1 MRFKVTRQHDAMQCG
16 AACLHSI
23 LRHYGRRDLSL
34 EEVTS
39 MCGVS
44 RTGVSLFSLARV
56 ARGLGFA
63 TLSARLL
70 LRHLGQVHL
79 PCILFWEE
87 RHFVVLVGVRGG
99 SFLVAD
105 PARGVV
111 RVSAAQMGRSWL
123 GAADG
128 GGERR
133 GVALLLRPTDA
144 FEARGADGASGGF
157 SPWRFVW
164 GYVRPHGRLL
174 LRVLLCL
181 LLICVVQLVLPFAT
195 QVIVDVGVG
204 LSDLGFIWTVL
215 LAQLALICGRTL
227 AGFVRG
233 RLLLVL
239 GVDAS
244 IRMVG
249 DFLGKLA
256 RLPMV
261 FFDRKQTGDI
271 LQRMT
276 DHSRV
281 QGFFTSQAAAVASA
295 LLSLVVFGV
304 VLALYSRAVLA
315 VFLLSCALHV
325 AWVAFFLPRRCAIDY
340 EAFERQSAATNKTLQ
355 LVTSMQ
361 EIKLQGCEARRRGE
375 WLAEQSALRDIQ
387 LRGLELAQWQEA
399 GGVLIGEAR
408 NVFIT
413 VFSATAVIDG
423 GLTLGMMLSVQYV
436 VGQLLLPVDLL
447 TRFVSSAQDVILS
460 LERIGG
466 VQVLDDEDR
475 GRDAGGGEVD
485 FGRGIELRGV
495 SFKYDADADANTVD
509 NLSLVVPAGKVTAIV
524 GASGSGKT
532 TLLKMILGFYVPQEG
547 QIVVGGVPLE
557 RLNLRQMR
565 SHCGVVM
572 QDGVIFSETL
582 AQNIAE
588 ADETPDMARVA
599 YAAKMAAVDGF
610 AASLPRGY
618 ATMVGHEGD
627 GMSKGQAQ
635 RVLIARA
642 IYKNP
647 RIFILDEATNSL
659 DAANERAIV
668 ENLADFYRGRTVI
681 VVAHR
686 LSTVRSADQIVV
698 LDKGRAV
705 EVGTHD
711 ELVRARG
718 AYYALVRNQ
727 LELGAD

>member
-34 EEVTS
+34 EEVTAL
-39 MCGVS
+39 CGVS
-44 RTGVSLFSLARV
+44 RTGVSLFALGRA
-56 ARGLGFA
+56 ARGLGFE

-70 LRHLGQVHL
+70 LRHLRQVHL
-79 PCILFWEE
+79 PCILYWEE
-87 RHFVVLVGVRGG
+87 RHFVVLVAVRGS
-99 SFLVAD
+99 SFVVAD

-111 RVSAAQMGRSWL
+111 RVSVADLERSWL
-123 GAADG
+123 GAAAD

-133 GVALLLRPTDA
+133 GVALLLRPTAA
-144 FEARGADGASGGF
+144 FEARDAEAADGGF

-174 LRVLLCL
+174 ARVALSL
-181 LLICVVQLVLPFAT
+181 LLVCVVQLALPFAT

-233 RLLLVL
+233 RLLLLL
-239 GVDAS
+239 GVDAN

-249 DFLGKLA
+249 DFLDKLA
-256 RLPMV
+256 RLPMA

-281 QGFFTSQAAAVASA
+281 QGFFTSQVAAVASA
-295 LLSLVVFGV
+295 SLSLVVFGV
-304 VLALYSRAVLA
+304 VLALYSRVILV
-315 VFLLSCALHV
+315 VFLLCCALHV
-325 AWVAFFLPRRCAIDY
+325 AWVVFFLPRRRAIDY
-340 EAFERQSAATNKTLQ
+340 EAFERQAAATNKTLQ

-361 EIKLQGCEARRRGE
+361 EIKVQGCEARRRGE
-375 WLAEQSALRDIQ
+375 WLAEQTALRDIQ

-399 GGVLIGEAR
+399 GGILIGEAR

-436 VGQLLLPVDLL
+436 VGQLLQPVDLL
-447 TRFVSSAQDVILS
+447 TRFVSSAQDVHLS

-475 GRDAGGGEVD
+475 GRDADAAGVD
-485 FGRGIELRGV
+485 FGKGIELRGV
-495 SFKYDADADANTVD
+495 SFRYDADSDSDTID

-524 GASGSGKT
+524 GASGAGKT
-532 TLLKMILGFYVPQEG
+532 TLLKLLLGFYAPRSG

-557 RLNLRQMR
+557 RLNLRWLR
-565 SHCGVVM
+565 GRCGVVM
-572 QDGVIFSETL
+572 QDGVVFSETL

-588 ADETPDMARVA
+588 AAETPDMARVE
-599 YAAKMAAVDGF
+599 YAAKMAAIEGF
-610 AASLPRGY
+610 AASLPRRY
-618 ATMVGHEGD
+618 DTMVGHEGD
-627 GMSKGQAQ
+627 GMSKGQMQ
-635 RVLIARA
+635 RILIARA
-642 IYKNP
+642 VYRDP
-647 RIFILDEATNSL
+647 PIFILDEATNSL
-659 DAANERAIV
+659 DTANERVIV

-686 LSTVRSADQIVV
+686 LSTVRGADQIVV
-698 LDKGRAV
+698 LDRGRAV
-705 EVGTHD
+705 ERGTHD

-727 LELGAD
+727 LELGSE

>member
-1 MRFKVTRQHDAMQCG
+1 MA
-16 AACLHSI
+16 
-23 LRHYGRRDLSL
+23 
-34 EEVTS
+34 
-39 MCGVS
+39 
-44 RTGVSLFSLARV
+44 
-56 ARGLGFA
+56 
-63 TLSARLL
+63 
-70 LRHLGQVHL
+70 
-79 PCILFWEE
+79 W
-87 RHFVVLVGVRGG
+87 
-99 SFLVAD
+99 
-105 PARGVV
+105 
-111 RVSAAQMGRSWL
+111 
-123 GAADG
+123 
-128 GGERR
+128 R
-133 GVALLLRPTDA
+133 GVALLLRPTDS
-144 FEARGADGASGGF
+144 FEARDAVGASGGF

-174 LRVLLCL
+174 LGVALSL

-227 AGFVRG
+227 AGFVRS

-239 GVDAS
+239 GVDAN

-249 DFLGKLA
+249 DFLDKLA

-281 QGFFTSQAAAVASA
+281 QGFFTSQSAAVASA
-295 LLSLVVFGV
+295 LLSLVVFGA
-304 VLALYSRAVLA
+304 VLALYSWVILA
-315 VFLLSCALHV
+315 VFLLCCALHV
-325 AWVAFFLPRRCAIDY
+325 AWVAVFLPRRRAIDY
-340 EAFERQSAATNKTLQ
+340 EAFKRQSAATNKTLQ

-375 WLAEQSALRDIQ
+375 WLSEQSALRDIQ
-387 LRGLELAQWQEA
+387 MRGLELAQWQEA

-436 VGQLLLPVDLL
+436 VGQLLQPVNLL
-447 TRFVSSAQDVILS
+447 TCFVSSAQDVLLS

-475 GRDAGGGEVD
+475 GRDACSGEVD

-495 SFKYDADADANTVD
+495 SFKYDADANTID

-532 TLLKMILGFYVPQEG
+532 TLLKMILGFYAPQAG

-572 QDGVIFSETL
+572 QDGVVFSETL
-582 AQNIAE
+582 ARNIAE
-588 ADETPDMARVA
+588 ADETPDMARVE

-618 ATMVGHEGD
+618 DTMVGHEGD

-642 IYKNP
+642 VYKNP
-647 RIFILDEATNSL
+647 KIFILDEATNSL
-659 DAANERAIV
+659 DTVNERVIV
-668 ENLADFYRGRTVI
+668 ENLADFCRGRTVV

-686 LSTVRSADQIVV
+686 LSTVRGADQVVV
-698 LDKGRAV
+698 LDRGRVV

-711 ELVRARG
+711 GLVGARG